1 MTPKNF
7 YEKMYRYMMNY
18 VKILTDI
25 HYYQMTMYDSF
36 NMEKINDEIYD
47 ILIEIA
53 IHIKISMKTKC

>member
-1 MTPKNF
+1 
-7 YEKMYRYMMNY
+7 MNY